1 MLTDKKIIEVIKK
14 IQREYYTYK
23 DNGNTFYKQ
32 LAQKILNTVDD
43 ERDLILDFFL
53 REIRSNEND
62 LCGTALVVIEE
73 MKAVELCPRIVDIY
87 NEVSKYKDDEWK
99 RAVVYVLMQLRYL
112 PPQKLY
118 HNYVLDYMKN
128 NKDSFYLLVQY
139 CNVNPKEALPL
150 LSEELVKNILSEELL
165 LQIPAKIINSLEGI
179 NVLIAFL
186 VAYFKNN
193 PNDYL
198 PDLLELVYMKKPKAA
213 IYLKTVIVNYLN
225 SEFAKYSF
233 SESWLNNEIN
243 HLNKLSYLPDL

>member
-1 MLTDKKIIEVIKK
+1 MLTDNEIINVIKEYE
-14 IQREYYTYK
+14 REYAILRK
-23 DNGNTFYKQ
+23 DSDTFRIK
-32 LAQKILNTVDD
+32 LVQKILNTVDD
-43 ERDLILDFFL
+43 EKEQVLDFFL
-53 REIRSNEND
+53 REIKSNEHE
-62 LCGTALVVIEE
+62 LCMTALAVILE